1 MADNGGVESAEP
13 AGAGTP
19 HRPREVVI
27 LGSTG
32 SIGTQALDI
41 IRRNPD
47 RFRVVA
53 LAAGGADPE
62 ALARQ
67 AAEFGVA
74 AVAVA
79 TPAAAPQVQAALR
92 HHLDMT
98 RTDGGARPPHAF
110 PPGPGGQGGSGGRA
124 VPPRPGGS
132 RGVASPGPALP
143 VLLAG
148 VDAVCEV
155 AAWPAD
161 VVLNGV
167 TGAAGLLATLS
178 ALDAGRVL
186 ALANKESL
194 IIGGPLVTSRAKP
207 GQIVPVDSEHSTIAQ
222 CLRAGRLAEV
232 RRLVLTASGGPFRGW
247 SRDRLE
253 TVTPRQALAHPTWNM
268 GPLVTV
274 NSATLVNKGLEVIE
288 AHLLFG
294 FGLDRI
300 DVVVHPQSIVHSMV
314 EFSDGAT
321 VLMASPPDMRLPIS
335 LGLAWPDRVADAAP
349 GLDWSAAAAWTF
361 EPLDDAA
368 FPAVALAREAAAAGG
383 TAPAVYNAANEA
395 CVADFLAGRI
405 SFGRIVDTVARIVS
419 EHDVARAAVTTV
431 SDVLAVD
438 DWARRRARELN
449 A

>member
-1 MADNGGVESAEP
+1 MESAEP
-13 AGAGTP
+13 VAA
-19 HRPREVVI
+19 RPREVVI

-47 RFRVVA
+47 RFRVAA
-53 LAAGGADPE
+53 LAAGGADPD

-74 AVAVA
+74 AVAVSN
-79 TPAAAPQVQAALR
+79 PAAAPQLEAALR
-92 HHLDMT
+92 HHLDLI
-98 RTDGGARPPHAF
+98 RTNRGASPAPL
-110 PPGPGGQGGSGGRA
+110 PG
-124 VPPRPGGS
+124 
-132 RGVASPGPALP
+132 PGPALLIGP
-143 VLLAG
+143 
-148 VDAVCEV
+148 DAVCEV
-155 AAWPAD
+155 AAWPCD

-167 TGAAGLLATLS
+167 TGAAGLQATLA
-178 ALDAGRVL
+178 ALDAGRTL

-222 CLRAGRLAEV
+222 CLRAGTNSEV

-268 GPLVTV
+268 GPLVTI

-314 EFSDGAT
+314 EFADGAT
-321 VLMASPPDMRLPIS
+321 IIQASPPDMRLPIS
-335 LGLAWPDRVADAAP
+335 LGLAWPDRIADAAP
-349 GLDWSAAAAWTF
+349 GLDWSAAASWTF
-361 EPLDDAA
+361 EPLDGEA

-405 SFGRIVDTVARIVS
+405 AFPRIVSTVARIVS
-419 EHDVARAAVTTV
+419 EHDAACAAVTTV
-431 SDVLAVD
+431 EDVLEVD
-438 DWARRRARELN
+438 GWARRRATELN
-449 A
+449 S